1 MGFSGIIIGGR
12 GVTFVVGLTGF
23 GVVEAWG
30 RVDDA
35 GFGVVEAWVDGA
47 SVAVVD
53 FMGVVAGGGLVGW
66 TKRS

>member
-12 GVTFVVGLTGF
+12 GVTFVGLTGF
-23 GVVEAWG
+23 GVVEACG
-30 RVDDA
+30 RIDDA

>member
-23 GVVEAWG
+23 GVEEAWG

-53 FMGVVAGGGLVGW
+53 FMGVVVGGGLVGW
-66 TKRS
+66 TKR